1 MSNLIIFAIHDGS
14 GQYWTYLAAALKSL
28 LLNGSNTQ
36 KICVLHDESLC
47 DVAKASLS
55 KICKDHSAT
64 LAFSHI
70 KLPPFLAQANY
81 GAFSPASIFRLGIPK
96 LFRDHEQVVYLD
108 CDLIFHG
115 VDIAELVAAAGDA
128 PLAAVHDP
136 YISRPQKHR
145 EQLAALGL
153 DSSNYFNSGVLVMRP
168 KELPVD
174 LIARFITFAKQQNV
188 MSHPDQD
195 FLNVEFKGLWKPING
210 KFNHQA
216 CAFDH
221 SLFQPIS
228 SYAGKVIHYAG
239 KVKPLQGALAPAFV
253 PFWMYAHSIP
263 DVAVVFD
270 LQPTSVIEPDPDNRD
285 GVLIR
290 RIAQQ
295 QQRDK

>member
-1 MSNLIIFAIHDGS
+1 MSYLITFSIHDES
-14 GQYWTYLAAALKSL
+14 GKYWTNLAAALKSL
-28 LLNGSNTQ
+28 LQNGSETQ
-36 KICVLHDESLC
+36 RICVLHDKSLC
-47 DVAKASLS
+47 ALAKASVI
-55 KICKDHSAT
+55 KICREHSAT
-64 LAFSHI
+64 LTFAQI
-70 KLPPFLAQANY
+70 KLPPFLAEANY

-128 PLAAVHDP
+128 PLAAVRDP
-136 YISRPQKHR
+136 YIGRPQKHR

-153 DSSNYFNSGVLVMRP
+153 DPSNYFNSGVLVMRP
-168 KELPVD
+168 KELPDD
-174 LIARFITFAKQQNV
+174 LIARFMAFAKKNRV

-195 FLNVEFKGLWKPING
+195 FLNVQFKGLWKPIDG

-216 CAFDH
+216 CAFDR

-263 DVAVVFD
+263 DAAAVFD
-270 LQPTSVIEPDPDNRD
+270 LQPTNLLEPDPNNPD
-285 GVLIR
+285 GVLMR

-295 QQRDK
+295 PKDK